1 MSTATISPR
10 LPALACAAALSA
22 LGALGAGCGP
32 ATSTSTFHGES
43 HAVAQTVSEFQSNAN
58 SRDQTHICTHL
69 ITAELRSRL
78 TTSHRTCA
86 KALEEQLNQVDNFNI
101 SIESGGISV
110 RGQRATARVKSTW
123 SGKEAP
129 ATLLLVKE
137 AGRWRI
143 AALQ

>member
-1 MSTATISPR
+1 MTTVAISPR
-10 LPALACAAALSA
+10 LLALTCAAALS
-22 LGALGAGCGP
+22 ALGAGCGP
-32 ATSTSTFHGES
+32 ATSTSTFHGEE

-58 SRDQTHICTHL
+58 SRNQAHICTHI
-69 ITAELRSRL
+69 ITAELRRRL
-78 TTSHRTCA
+78 ATPHRSCA
-86 KALEEQLNQVDNFNI
+86 KALEEQLAQVDNFNI
-101 SIESGGISV
+101 SIEPGGISV

-129 ATLLLVKE
+129 STLELVKE